1 MLAIDFIWVTNKT
14 TIDEFV
20 LKYKLTEEGILCHAS
35 SFEGALLPNLMS
47 LKETS
52 WVSLYL
58 LFIGQTWGGST
69 QRNLE

>member
-20 LKYKLTEEGILCHAS
+20 LKYKLTEEWILCHAS
-35 SFEGALLPNLMS
+35 SFEGALLLNLMR

-52 WVSLYL
+52 
-58 LFIGQTWGGST
+58 
-69 QRNLE
+69 